1 MGFLN
6 IMNILGVDYGT
17 KRIGLAWVQKELGVV
32 LPFGKVQEKNK
43 EEMMLKLAKIIKEE
57 RADKVV
63 FGLPLTL
70 EGQESSNSRRV
81 RSFVEELKKNINIPV
96 DFYDER
102 FSSFAADQMEGDAS
116 RDENAA
122 MIILQDY
129 LEANKI

>member
-6 IMNILGVDYGT
+6 IMNILGVDFGT
-17 KRIGLAWVQKELGVV
+17 KRIGLAWVNKELGVV
-32 LPFGKVQEKNK
+32 LPYGQIRGVDR
-43 EEMMLKLAKIIKEE
+43 EEMMLKLAKFIKNEKI
-57 RADKVV
+57 DKVV

-81 RSFVEELKKNINIPV
+81 RAFVDDLNKNINVPV

-102 FSSFAADQMEGDAS
+102 FSSFGADQMGGEAS
-116 RDENAA
+116 RDEKSA

-129 LEANKI
+129 LEANP

>member
-1 MGFLN
+1 
-6 IMNILGVDYGT
+6 MNILGVDYGT

-116 RDENAA
+116 RDEKAA